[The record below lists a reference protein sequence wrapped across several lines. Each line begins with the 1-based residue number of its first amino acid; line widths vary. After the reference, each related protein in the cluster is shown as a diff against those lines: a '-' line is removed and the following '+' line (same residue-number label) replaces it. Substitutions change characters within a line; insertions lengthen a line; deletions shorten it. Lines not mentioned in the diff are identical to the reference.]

1 MYFQKENSTLF
12 LYQLIVGLGSIFS
25 NFLSKFSSYFFK
37 LYNASFPCCSLI
49 SNCFSYFIF
58 THLQPQQ
65 IQYLFL
71 EFSSS
76 KGDFSIVSVT

>member
-1 MYFQKENSTLF
+1 LF
-12 LYQLIVGLGSIFS
+12 LLIIVQGEGWDDG
-25 NFLSKFSSYFFK
+25 KYFFK
-37 LYNASFPCCSLI
+37 LYKASFTCCSLI

-65 IQYLFL
+65 IQYLFS